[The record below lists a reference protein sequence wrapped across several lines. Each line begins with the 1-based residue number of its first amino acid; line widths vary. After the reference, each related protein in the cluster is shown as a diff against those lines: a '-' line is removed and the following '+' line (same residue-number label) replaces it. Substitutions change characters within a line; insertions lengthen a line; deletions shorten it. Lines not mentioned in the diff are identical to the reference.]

1 GYDGNL
7 NGIEQPDKKGFEI
20 SFRRTKGDERLT
32 YFKTC
37 LFMKKGET
45 GMDISSR
52 EIGRNI
58 KDEAAENDGEDNK
71 NGRLPNK
78 CLALSARF
86 SSVPSGV
93 TVRVIHYLY

>member
-1 GYDGNL
+1 M
-7 NGIEQPDKKGFEI
+7 E
-20 SFRRTKGDERLT
+20 
-32 YFKTC
+32 
-37 LFMKKGET
+37 KGET
-45 GMDISSR
+45 GVDISSR

-93 TVRVIHYLY
+93 TVRVLRNCGRNIKFPAAIKYKSKMKLISGREVRRGCRRLSIGY

>member
-1 GYDGNL
+1 M
-7 NGIEQPDKKGFEI
+7 E
-20 SFRRTKGDERLT
+20 
-32 YFKTC
+32 
-37 LFMKKGET
+37 KGET
-45 GMDISSR
+45 GVDISSR

-78 CLALSARF
+78 CLALSCRF

-93 TVRVIHYLY
+93 TVRVIHYRLLTGFQYCGIAAGTLNSLPQSNINQK